1 VTALLRGRIHQGDL
15 VFQKLSTMS
24 EVEQLSTLIGAIYD
38 TTFDPARWTS
48 VLEKFTKF
56 MNGKVSQLGLHNA
69 ASRTGN
75 AFYSWGG
82 DPKYNQLY
90 FERYIKI
97 NPVLVPISLH
107 AKIGEPISNSTL
119 MPYEEYCRSRLYI
132 EWIKPQGI
140 GDFTHVLIEK
150 SATSMCNFSIAHS
163 QKDSPANDDARQRMR
178 LLAPPVCRAVAIGQ
192 IIELH
197 KVEAAMLSDAVDGV
211 AAGVVL
217 VRADGQIVYANASA
231 RALLGEKNVLREAD
245 GVLKVFDPIA
255 QKAFDDAFAAAAG
268 GDIALGRRGIAIP
281 LLSRDGER
289 YVGHVLS
296 LTSGIRRQAARGYA
310 AVAAV
315 FVHKAVLQRPTLIE
329 AVAAHF
335 ELTPAEL
342 RVLFAI
348 VEVGGV
354 SQVAAVLGISE
365 DTVKT
370 HLRHVFAKTDT
381 NRQADLVKLIAG
393 YANLLV

>member
-1 VTALLRGRIHQGDL
+1 
-15 VFQKLSTMS
+15 
-24 EVEQLSTLIGAIYD
+24 
-38 TTFDPARWTS
+38 
-48 VLEKFTKF
+48 
-56 MNGKVSQLGLHNA
+56 
-69 ASRTGN
+69 
-75 AFYSWGG
+75 
-82 DPKYNQLY
+82 
-90 FERYIKI
+90 
-97 NPVLVPISLH
+97 
-107 AKIGEPISNSTL
+107 
-119 MPYEEYCRSRLYI
+119 
-132 EWIKPQGI
+132 
-140 GDFTHVLIEK
+140 VLIEK
-150 SATSMCNFSIAHS
+150 SAAGMGNFSIAHS
-163 QKDSPANDDARQRMR
+163 QKDSPANDAARQRMR
-178 LLAPPVCRAVAIGQ
+178 LIAPHVCRAVAIGQ

-211 AAGVVL
+211 AAGVFL
-217 VRADGQIVYANASA
+217 MRADGEIAYGNASA
-231 RALLGEKNVLREAD
+231 RTLLGQKNILREAD

-296 LTSGIRRQAARGYA
+296 LTSGIRRQAASGYA

-335 ELTPAEL
+335 QLTPAEL

-354 SQVAAVLGISE
+354 PQVAAVLGISE

-370 HLRHVFAKTDT
+370 HLKHVFAKTDT
-381 NRQADLVKLIAG
+381 NRQADLVRLIAG
-393 YANLLV
+393 YANPLV

>member
-15 VFQKLSTMS
+15 VFQKLSAMS
-24 EVEQLSTLIGAIYD
+24 EVEQLSALIGAIYD
-38 TTFDPARWTS
+38 TAFDPARWPS
-48 VLEKFTKF
+48 VLEKVTKF
-56 MNGKVSQLGLHNA
+56 MNGKASLLGLHNA

-75 AFYSWGG
+75 AFYSWGD
-82 DPKYNQLY
+82 DPKYTQLY
-90 FERYIKI
+90 FERYVKI
-97 NPVLVPISLH
+97 NPTVVPSSLH
-107 AKIGEPISNSTL
+107 VKAGETFSMSTL
-119 MPYEEYCRSRLYI
+119 MPYEEFCRSRLYI
-132 EWIKPQGI
+132 EWIKPQGY

-150 SATSMCNFSIAHS
+150 SATSMSHLGTAHS
-163 QKDSPANDDARQRMR
+163 QKDSPANNDARQRMR
-178 LLAPPVCRAVAIGQ
+178 LLAPHVCRAVAIGQ

-211 AAGVVL
+211 AAGVFL
-217 VRADGQIVYANASA
+217 VRADGEIAYANASA
-231 RALLGEKNVLREAD
+231 RALLDQKNVLRETD

-255 QKAFDDAFAAAAG
+255 KKGFDDAFAAAAG

-296 LTSGIRRQAARGYA
+296 LTSGMRRQAASGYT

-335 ELTPAEL
+335 QLTPAEL

-354 SQVAAVLGISE
+354 PQVAAVLGISE

-370 HLRHVFAKTDT
+370 HLKHVFAKTDT
-381 NRQADLVKLIAG
+381 NRQAELVRLIAG
-393 YANLLV
+393 YANPLV

>member
-1 VTALLRGRIHQGDL
+1 
-15 VFQKLSTMS
+15 MS
-24 EVEQLSTLIGAIYD
+24 EVEQLSALIGAIYD

-48 VLEKFTKF
+48 VLEKVTTF
-56 MNGKVSQLGLHNA
+56 MNGKASQLGLHNA

-75 AFYSWGG
+75 AFYSWGD
-82 DPKYNQLY
+82 DPKYTQLY

-97 NPVLVPISLH
+97 NPILVPFSLH
-107 AKIGEPISNSTL
+107 GKIGEPISNSML
-119 MPYEEYCRSRLYI
+119 MPYEEYCRSRAYI

-150 SATSMCNFSIAHS
+150 SAAGMGNFSIAHS
-163 QKDSPANDDARQRMR
+163 QKDSPANDAARQRMR
-178 LLAPPVCRAVAIGQ
+178 LIAPHVCRAVAIGQ

-211 AAGVVL
+211 AAGVFL
-217 VRADGQIVYANASA
+217 VRADGEIAYGNASA
-231 RALLGEKNVLREAD
+231 RTLLGQKNVLREAD

-268 GDIALGRRGIAIP
+268 GDIALGQRGIAIP

-296 LTSGIRRQAARGYA
+296 LTSGIRRQAASGYA

-335 ELTPAEL
+335 QLTPAEL

-354 SQVAAVLGISE
+354 PQVAAVLGISE

-370 HLRHVFAKTDT
+370 HLKHVFAKTDT
-381 NRQADLVKLIAG
+381 NRQADLVRLIAG
-393 YANLLV
+393 YANPLV